1 MKEGDSNAHKYQ
13 EIPMREYEKMSLTER
28 TERHVA
34 NHPNDLNKRRD
45 NMGITW
51 SKRTQKDKDLD
62 KFYKTHVYTWV
73 SEGKKAWVRVA
84 ENDVGEEE

>member
-1 MKEGDSNAHKYQ
+1 MKKGDSNAHKYQ
-13 EIPMREYEKMSLTER
+13 EIPMREYEKISLTER
-28 TERHVA
+28 RERHMA
-34 NHPNDLNKRRD
+34 NHPNDLNERRE

-51 SKRTQKDKDLD
+51 SKRTQRDKDLD
-62 KFYKTHVYTWV
+62 EFYKTHVYTWV

>member
-1 MKEGDSNAHKYQ
+1 MKKGDSNAHKYQ
-13 EIPMREYEKMSLTER
+13 EIPMREYEKISVIDR
-28 TERHVA
+28 TKRHMA
-34 NHPNDLNKRRD
+34 NNPNDLNKRRE

-84 ENDVGEEE
+84 ENDVGEE

>member
-1 MKEGDSNAHKYQ
+1 MKEGMGTMHKYQ

-28 TERHVA
+28 REQHMV
-34 NHPNDLNKRRD
+34 NHPNDLNKRRE
-45 NMGITW
+45 NMGTTW
-51 SKRTQKDKDLD
+51 SKRTQRDKDLD

-84 ENDVGEEE
+84 ENDAGEEE